1 MVLDWIILIVMLVGL
16 IGGIIKGV
24 IQQIFSLGG
33 LVLGIVL
40 GTLLYE
46 PFADLLLSSQCKRH
60 GFGPSV
66 GKILWRKARQPTPVF
81 LPEKSHRQRSLAGY
95 SPWGRKELDTT

>member
-1 MVLDWIILIVMLVGL
+1 MPRVVEPLLGQQAHLNGIPIPHWLGL
-16 IGGIIKGV
+16 GWVVRWGFPGGSYGK
-24 IQQIFSLGG
+24 
-33 LVLGIVL
+33 
-40 GTLLYE
+40 E
-46 PFADLLLSSQCKRH
+46 PDCQCKRH

-95 SPWGRKELDTT
+95 SPWGCKRVGHDLATK